1 MDKPRPPEHLDRV
14 DFALAALA
22 GGAGSMDA
30 VGFFALGGALPSA
43 MTGNTALLGLAL
55 GRGTFDAATAPL
67 AAGIGFSLGAALAVI
82 LLHLG
87 LERLPASR
95 AAGWLLAA
103 ETVPLAGFLLF
114 WLLGGP
120 SVGGPSVG
128 GPSTE
133 GPALLIILLGAGS
146 MGIQGVAARHDDRH
160 GISTVV
166 FTSTMMAI
174 VIGLTR
180 AMLARPHRVSFAVKR
195 QIFAYL
201 GYGLGAVAGGLLSWL
216 GTEAMALIPPVAV
229 VAGVFLYLRS
239 HRS

>member
-1 MDKPRPPEHLDRV
+1 MPPDMDKPRPPEHLDRV

-55 GRGTFDAATAPL
+55 GRGTFEAATAPL

-103 ETVPLAGFLLF
+103 ETVPLAGFLLL

-120 SVGGPSVG
+120 P
-128 GPSTE
+128 TE

-229 VAGVFLYLRS
+229 VAGFFLYLSS

>member
-67 AAGIGFSLGAALAVI
+67 AAGIGFVLGTALAVI

-95 AAGWLLAA
+95 AAGWLLAV
-103 ETVPLAGFLLF
+103 ETVPLAGFLLL

-128 GPSTE
+128 

-146 MGIQGVAARHDDRH
+146 MGIQGVAARREDRH

-166 FTSTMMAI
+166 FTSTLMAI
-174 VIGLTR
+174 VIGLTS

-201 GYGLGAVAGGLLSWL
+201 GYGLGALAGGLLSWL

-229 VAGVFLYLRS
+229 VAGFFLYLRA

>member
-1 MDKPRPPEHLDRV
+1 MDKPRPPEHLDRL

-43 MTGNTALLGLAL
+43 MTGNTALLALAL
-55 GRGTFDAATAPL
+55 GRGSFAAAAAPL
-67 AAGIGFSLGAALAVI
+67 AAGIGFSLGTAMAVI
-82 LLHLG
+82 LLRLG
-87 LERLPASR
+87 LQRLPASR

-103 ETVPLAGFLLF
+103 ETVPLAGFLLL
-114 WLLGGP
+114 WLLGAP
-120 SVGGPSVG
+120 SA
-128 GPSTE
+128 E
-133 GPALLIILLGAGS
+133 GPALLVILLGAGS

-166 FTSTMMAI
+166 FTSTLMAI
-174 VIGLTR
+174 VIGLTN
-180 AMLARPHRVSFAVKR
+180 AMLVRPHRVSFAIKR

-201 GYGLGAVAGGLLSWL
+201 GYGLGALAGGLLSWL

-229 VAGVFLYLRS
+229 VAGFFLYLSSRPS
-239 HRS
+239 